1 MERRGRDRVR
11 ASFVLRILPGES
23 RVHVRSGDVSPTGLF
38 VEVEHEIGEPGEL
51 KHLRLGTRDGLH
63 IVEVDARIVRVVRSD
78 DLLAGSRIHGVAFE
92 MLLTDDDAREEMA
105 ALVAHLRRGELV
117 DHEELPA
124 GLCVRLETPWKLRAG
139 ERISVEVP
147 TEEGKR
153 VRVDARAVDSR
164 ARKNGHYATRFSLER
179 GEDEV
184 GDRDVSGIRL
194 ALAQRAP
201 ELSGELG
208 ALSLPTLLVLL
219 SMEQLSGVLRLCADE
234 AVRHYAREAP
244 DESRGFG
251 DDARHASRESAS
263 IRVFLRQGHVV
274 DVEGPTDTEGRNVSP
289 RALLA
294 RAVEWTSGSFSFGR
308 RDVSREDRLRT
319 STTALLI
326 DLAREHDENRR
337 EVA

>member
-23 RVHVRSGDVSPTGLF
+23 RVHVRSGDVSPAGLF

-78 DLLAGSRIHGVAFE
+78 DLLAGPRIHGVAFE
-92 MLLTDDDAREEMA
+92 MLLPDDEAREEMA
-105 ALVAHLRRGELV
+105 ALVSHLRRGELADDEAV
-117 DHEELPA
+117 PA

-219 SMEQLSGVLRLCADE
+219 SMEQLSGVLRLCKDE
-234 AVRHYAREAP
+234 DVRYYDRSEP
-244 DESRGFG
+244 PESRGSH
-251 DDARHASRESAS
+251 DDPRRDAAS

-274 DVEGPTDTEGRNVSP
+274 DVEGPTDPDGRSVAP

-294 RAVEWTSGSFSFGR
+294 RALEWSSGSFSFGR